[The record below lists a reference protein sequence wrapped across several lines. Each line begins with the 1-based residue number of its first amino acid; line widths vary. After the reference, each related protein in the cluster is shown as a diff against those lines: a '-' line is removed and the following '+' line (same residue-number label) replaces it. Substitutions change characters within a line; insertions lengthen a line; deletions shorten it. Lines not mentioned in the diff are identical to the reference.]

1 VPPVLAVE
9 PGVAAPAREALA
21 GYGHTVK
28 EVPTMGAIQAVRT
41 DAGVFEGASDPRK
54 GGEAVGW

>member
-1 VPPVLAVE
+1 VLAS
-9 PGVAAPAREALA
+9 
-21 GYGHTVK
+21 YGHTVK
-28 EVPTMGAIQAVRT
+28 EVPTMGAIQAVRK